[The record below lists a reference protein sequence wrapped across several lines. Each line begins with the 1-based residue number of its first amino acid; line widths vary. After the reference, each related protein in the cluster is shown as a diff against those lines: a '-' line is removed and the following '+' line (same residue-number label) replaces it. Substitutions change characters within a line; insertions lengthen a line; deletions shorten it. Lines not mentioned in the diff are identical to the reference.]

1 MNSTPFAAGVAR
13 QVDPQREATHLIA
26 DRRPTPPGARRYRTR
41 PVDVDAVQWTG
52 SNIVEVQAFLGAD
65 FMGFWADVSG
75 PVVLLI
81 RTLENP
87 ANPFEAPPGW
97 WGIRGI
103 RGEHYACAPDIFAQT
118 YEAV

>member
-1 MNSTPFAAGVAR
+1 MNSSPFTAGVAR
-13 QVDPQREATHLIA
+13 AVDPQREAARLA
-26 DRRPTPPGARRYRTR
+26 AERQPTPAGVGRYRKR
-41 PVDVDAVQWTG
+41 PVEVEALEWTG
-52 SNIVEVQAFLGAD
+52 SNIAEVQAFLGAD

-87 ANPFEAPPGW
+87 ANLFEAPPGW
-97 WGIRGI
+97 WVIRGI
-103 RGEHYACAPDIFAQT
+103 RGEHYACAPDIFDRT